1 MSLEEAEKH
10 PAGAGRN
17 EPDPLEKPNRPDSSF
32 MWFLNPFK
40 SLKYILWHNYKWM
53 ILKLLLLTLLI
64 ALLVLFFYAMPG
76 YTVKKVFQYT

>member
-1 MSLEEAEKH
+1 
-10 PAGAGRN
+10 
-17 EPDPLEKPNRPDSSF
+17 

-76 YTVKKVFQYT
+76 YTVKRMFGA